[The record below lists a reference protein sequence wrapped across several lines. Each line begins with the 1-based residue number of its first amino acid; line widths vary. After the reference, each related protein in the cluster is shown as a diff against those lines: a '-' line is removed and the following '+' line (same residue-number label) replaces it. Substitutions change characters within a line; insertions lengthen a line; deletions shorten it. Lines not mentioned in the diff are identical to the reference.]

1 MSAFQD
7 ATYSEYRFTA
17 FDALTTVIKA
27 ELLVALLLLFD
38 VDPTN
43 TSHWWSLRSSA

>member
-17 FDALTTVIKA
+17 FDALTTVITK
-27 ELLVALLLLFD
+27 
-38 VDPTN
+38 PN
-43 TSHWWSLRSSA
+43 SSSPCFSSSM

>member
-17 FDALTTVIKA
+17 FDALTMVITK
-27 ELLVALLLLFD
+27 
-38 VDPTN
+38 PN
-43 TSHWWSLRSSA
+43 SSSRLGFCCEA